1 MHVSSDYI
9 SYMLYV
15 SACDF
20 QKLFWKQLVSSET
33 QYFLLRVVRT
43 AMVSNRKQSIL
54 MCVKAFVR
62 LKVFVFKSV
71 SGGPHIIK

>member
-1 MHVSSDYI
+1 MHVSSNCV

-20 QKLFWKQLVSSET
+20 QKLFWKQLVLSEI

-43 AMVSNRKQSIL
+43 AMVSNVKQSIL
-54 MCVKAFVR
+54 MC
-62 LKVFVFKSV
+62 LKVFQVGRLLQNKCVAYLLFCMV
-71 SGGPHIIK
+71 